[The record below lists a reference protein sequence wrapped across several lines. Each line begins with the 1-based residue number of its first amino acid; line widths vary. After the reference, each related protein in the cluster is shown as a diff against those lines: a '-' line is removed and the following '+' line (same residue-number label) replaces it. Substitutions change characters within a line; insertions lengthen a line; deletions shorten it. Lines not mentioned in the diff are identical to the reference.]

1 MLSRTNLHDYQERAV
16 QYIKDKKRCLLL
28 LDLGLGK
35 TVSTLTAISDLQDA
49 FEVNKVLVIAPL
61 RVANSVWAQETQNW
75 QHLKHL
81 RCSIATGSEKSR
93 IAALMKDAD
102 VYVIN
107 RENVPWLVEFYGKKW
122 PFDFVVIDESSSF
135 KNPSSQRFK
144 ALRRVLPDTQY
155 LVGLTGTPSPNGL
168 LDVWA
173 QCYMVDFGQSLGRTM
188 TMYKKRF
195 FVQEGYMG
203 YSYVPS
209 DGADKKIQ
217 ALMSDY
223 CLSMQAEDYLE
234 LPQRIDLK
242 VDVELKPK
250 TKKLYDDFEKTLFSE
265 LPDGEELEAI
275 SAAVLANKL
284 LQWANG
290 AVYTDDCGNW
300 SAIHDEKLDALTEL
314 VETNNEP
321 MLVAYNYKTDLER
334 IKSRFPDA
342 VILDKDAE
350 TIARWNRGEIKMLLA
365 HPASAGHGLNL
376 QKGGSLCI
384 WFGLNW
390 SLELYQQFNA
400 RLYRQGQ
407 SKAVR
412 IVHVVA
418 KDTIDER
425 VLTVLA
431 NKDATQKD
439 LLQALK

>member
-16 QYIKDKKRCLLL
+16 QYIKDKRRCLLL

-93 IAALMKDAD
+93 IAALVKDAD
-102 VYVIN
+102 VYIIN
-107 RENVPWLVEFYGKKW
+107 RENVAWLVDFYGKKF

-144 ALRRVLPDTQY
+144 ALRRVIPETEY
-155 LVGLTGTPSPNGL
+155 LVGLTGTPSPNSL

-173 QCYMVDFGQSLGRTM
+173 QCYLVDFGQSLGRTM
-188 TMYKKRF
+188 SAYKSRF
-195 FVQEGYMG
+195 FSQEGFMG
-203 YSYVPS
+203 YIYTLRE
-209 DGADKKIQ
+209 GADKKIQ

-223 CLSMQAEDYLE
+223 CLSMQAKDYLD
-234 LPQRIDLK
+234 LPERIDLRIE
-242 VDVELKPK
+242 VELKQK

-265 LPDGEELEAI
+265 LPGGEEVEAI

-290 AVYTDDCGNW
+290 ATYTDDSGNW
-300 SAIHDEKLDALTEL
+300 SLIHDEKLDALSEL
-314 VETNNEP
+314 VETNDEP

-334 IKSRFPDA
+334 IKARFPDA
-342 VILDKDAE
+342 VILDQDAE

-376 QKGGSLCI
+376 QKGGSLCV

-407 SKAVR
+407 TKTVR
-412 IVHVVA
+412 IAHIVT
-418 KDTIDER
+418 KDTVDER
-425 VLTVLA
+425 VLKVLEA
-431 NKDATQKD
+431 KDATQRD
-439 LLQALK
+439 LLRALK